1 MRKKRRENEAFSISF
16 LDVIT
21 CGFGA
26 IILLLL
32 IAKTGDSPILESAEE
47 SLHGIVRE
55 LQIQLFE
62 IRGEAK
68 ILDRELNA
76 KHEQRSEWEQRV
88 ARLEMEL
95 AQEELRY
102 NSVRDDSAVGEII
115 KGEFELALQT
125 LTEEMKRLLAQTGRV
140 QTGLIGGIPV
150 DSEYVIFVIDTS
162 GSMQANHWNTM
173 IQQLITILDIYPRL
187 KGIQIMS
194 DEGDYMF
201 SRYRRTWIPDTEG
214 RREAIISTLRTW
226 APFSNSNPV
235 EGITRA
241 IRDFYDPAKRIS
253 IYVFGDEFSG
263 SIRQVLDSVERI
275 NPKDSNGRTK
285 VRIHAVGFPVPAP
298 SRALFGAGE
307 HFLLTNK
314 CYASLMRELTRRNG
328 GAYVGLNETGAR
340 VGQEV
345 PIKNAINVPLCRY

>member
-32 IAKTGDSPILESAEE
+32 IAKTGDSPILERAEE

-88 ARLEMEL
+88 ARLETEL
-95 AQEELRY
+95 VQEELRY
-102 NSVRDDSAVGEII
+102 NSVRDDSAVGEIM

-125 LTEEMKRLLAQTGRV
+125 LTEEMKRLLAQTGRE

-150 DSEYVIFVIDTS
+150 DSEYVIFIIDTS
-162 GSMQANHWNTM
+162 GSMVNSHWENM
-173 IQQLITILDIYPRL
+173 IKQLITTLDVYPRL

-194 DEGDYMF
+194 DMGEYLF
-201 SRYRRTWIPDTEG
+201 SQYRRKWIPDTEG
-214 RREAIISTLRTW
+214 RRRVIIRTLRSWRT
-226 APFSNSNPV
+226 FSNSSPV
-235 EGITRA
+235 EGITQA
-241 IRDFYDPAKRIS
+241 IRTFYDSGKKIS
-253 IYVFGDEFSG
+253 IYVYGDEFSG
-263 SIRQVLDSVERI
+263 SIKQVLDAVERI
-275 NPKDSNGRTK
+275 NPKDRDGKTK
-285 VRIHAVGFPVPAP
+285 VRIHAVGFPVPSSAP
-298 SRALFGAGE
+298 E
-307 HFLLTNK
+307 HFQMTNRN
-314 CYASLMRELTRRNG
+314 YAALMRQLTHENG
-328 GAYVGLNETGAR
+328 GAYVGLNEPGRAF
-340 VGQEV
+340 
-345 PIKNAINVPLCRY
+345 

>member
-62 IRGEAK
+62 IRGEAR
-68 ILDRELNA
+68 ILNRDLDAR
-76 KHEQRSEWEQRV
+76 HEQRSEWEQRV
-88 ARLEMEL
+88 ARLQAEL

-102 NSVRDDSAVGEII
+102 NSIRDDSAVGAII
-115 KGEFELALQT
+115 KDEFELALQQ
-125 LTEEMKRLLAQTGRV
+125 LTEEMKRLLAQKDRV
-140 QTGLIGGIPV
+140 RTDLIGGIPV
-150 DSEYVIFVIDTS
+150 DSEYVIFIIDTS
-162 GSMQANHWNTM
+162 GSMVNYHWENM
-173 IQQLITILDIYPRL
+173 IEQLITTLDVYPRL

-194 DEGDYMF
+194 DMGEYLF

-214 RREAIISTLRTW
+214 RRKVIINTLRSW
-226 APFSNSNPV
+226 RAFSNSSPV
-235 EGITRA
+235 EGITKA
-241 IRDFYDPAKRIS
+241 IRSFYDPGKKIS
-253 IYVFGDEFSG
+253 IYVYGDEFTG
-263 SIRQVLDSVERI
+263 PSIRKVLDQVERI
-275 NPKDSNGRTK
+275 NPKDKDGNTQ
-285 VRIHAVGFPVPAP
+285 VRIHAVGFPVP
-298 SRALFGAGE
+298 SSAGE
-307 HFLLTNK
+307 HFLITNK
-314 CYASLMRELTRRNG
+314 RYASLMRQLTQENG

-340 VGQEV
+340 
-345 PIKNAINVPLCRY
+345 

>member
-26 IILLLL
+26 IILLLM
-32 IAKTGDSPILESAEE
+32 IAKTGDSPILERAEE

-62 IRGEAK
+62 IRGEAR
-68 ILDRELNA
+68 ILNRDLDA

-88 ARLEMEL
+88 ARLQAEL

-102 NSVRDDSAVGEII
+102 NSIRDDSAIGAII
-115 KGEFELALQT
+115 KDEFELALQQ
-125 LTEEMKRLLAQTGRV
+125 LTEEMKRLLAQKDRV
-140 QTGLIGGIPV
+140 RTDLVGGIPV
-150 DSEYVIFVIDTS
+150 DSEYIIFIIDTS
-162 GSMQANHWNTM
+162 GSMVNYHWENM
-173 IQQLITILDIYPRL
+173 IEQLITTLDVYPRL

-194 DEGDYMF
+194 DMGEYLF

-214 RREAIISTLRTW
+214 RRKVIIRTLRSW
-226 APFSNSNPV
+226 RAFSNSSPV

-241 IRDFYDPAKRIS
+241 IRAFYDPGKKIS
-253 IYVFGDEFSG
+253 IYVYGDEFTG
-263 SIRQVLDSVERI
+263 PSIGEVLKQVKRI
-275 NPKDSNGRTK
+275 NPKDKDGNTR
-285 VRIHAVGFPVPAP
+285 VRIHAVGFPVP
-298 SRALFGAGE
+298 SSAGD

-314 CYASLMRELTRRNG
+314 RYASLMRQLTHENG
-328 GAYVGLNETGAR
+328 GAYVGLNE
-340 VGQEV
+340 
-345 PIKNAINVPLCRY
+345 